1 MNVLEVKRRLDG
13 TVRTYSCEA
22 VEVADEHA
30 VLLYRL
36 PGPGRVADLALPA
49 GTLTV
54 AYYWTDRPY
63 NVYHWIAPTEPGCT
77 ASRTPPND
85 PRGAAN
91 VANAPS
97 GETLGYYFNL
107 SGPVRIGRDRLE
119 WEDLEVDVLVTP
131 DGRVRVLDE
140 DAVPRAAA
148 ARLPEIARAR
158 ERVLAD
164 WRTVTEDVERASR
177 AVVARA

>member
-1 MNVLEVKRRLDG
+1 VTVLEVKRRLDG
-13 TVRTYSCEA
+13 SVRTYPCEA
-22 VEVADEHA
+22 AEIAADRA

-36 PGPGRVADLALPA
+36 PGQGRVADLVLPA

-54 AYYWTDRPY
+54 AYYWTERPY
-63 NVYHWIAPTEPGCT
+63 NVYHWIAPPEPGCA

-97 GETLGYYFNL
+97 GQTLAYYFNL
-107 SGPVRIGRDRLE
+107 SGPVRIGPDRLE

-131 DGRVRVLDE
+131 DGRVQILDE
-140 DAVPRAAA
+140 DAVPASAA

-164 WRTVTEDVERASR
+164 WRDVSADVERASR
-177 AVVARA
+177 AVAARA

>member
-13 TVRTYSCEA
+13 SVRTYPCEA
-22 VEVADEHA
+22 VEIAADRA

-36 PGPGRVADLALPA
+36 PGQGRVADLVLPA

-54 AYYWTDRPY
+54 AYYWLDRPY
-63 NVYHWIAPTEPGCT
+63 NVYHWM
-77 ASRTPPND
+77 
-85 PRGAAN
+85 
-91 VANAPS
+91 APS
-97 GETLGYYFNL
+97 GETLAYYFNL
-107 SGPVRIGRDRLE
+107 SGPVRIGPDGLE

-131 DGRVRVLDE
+131 DGRVQILDE
-140 DAVPRAAA
+140 DAVPAAAA

-164 WRTVTEDVERASR
+164 WPAVVADVERASR
-177 AVVARA
+177 ALQPGPGAARA

>member
-1 MNVLEVKRRLDG
+1 MTLLEVKRRLDG
-13 TVRTYSCEA
+13 TVRTYPCEA
-22 VEVADEHA
+22 VEIADDHA

-54 AYYWTDRPY
+54 AYYWADRPY
-63 NVYHWIAPTEPGCT
+63 NVYHWI
-77 ASRTPPND
+77 
-85 PRGAAN
+85 
-91 VANAPS
+91 APS

-131 DGRVRVLDE
+131 DGRVQVLDE
-140 DAVPRAAA
+140 DAVPEDAA

-164 WRTVTEDVERASR
+164 WRAVTEDAERASR
-177 AVVARA
+177 SVVARA

>member
-1 MNVLEVKRRLDG
+1 MNVLEVKHRLDG
-13 TVRTYSCEA
+13 AVRTYSCEA
-22 VEVADEHA
+22 VEVADDHA
-30 VLLYRL
+30 VLRYRL
-36 PGPGRVADLALPA
+36 PGPGRVADLQLPA

-54 AYYWTDRPY
+54 AYYWADRPY
-63 NVYHWIAPTEPGCT
+63 NVYHWIAP
-77 ASRTPPND
+77 A
-85 PRGAAN
+85 
-91 VANAPS
+91 

-131 DGRVRVLDE
+131 DGRVQVLDE
-140 DAVPRAAA
+140 DAVPEDAA

-164 WRTVTEDVERASR
+164 WRTVVDEVERAWR
-177 AVVARA
+177 ALQPGSGAPRA

>member
-13 TVRTYSCEA
+13 SVRTYPCEA
-22 VEVADEHA
+22 VEIAADRA

-36 PGPGRVADLALPA
+36 PGQGRVADLVLPA

-54 AYYWTDRPY
+54 AYYWLDRPY
-63 NVYHWIAPTEPGCT
+63 NVYHWMAPP
-77 ASRTPPND
+77 
-85 PRGAAN
+85 
-91 VANAPS
+91 
-97 GETLGYYFNL
+97 GETLAYYFNL
-107 SGPVRIGRDRLE
+107 SGPVRIGPDGLE

-131 DGRVRVLDE
+131 DGRVQILDE
-140 DAVPRAAA
+140 DAVPAAAA

-164 WRTVTEDVERASR
+164 WPAVVADVERASR
-177 AVVARA
+177 ALQPGPGAARA